1 MKKIY
6 NYIKTLSFLAVL
18 GATPLSAQ
26 VYCSSSAVSTYDDE
40 IFNVTFGSLNNTSTC
55 GQVAGGAGSV
65 AYRYNNYTTVVPA
78 PNLLMG
84 NNYPL
89 SVNGGQC
96 NGSTYCGYIYVWID
110 YNQNG
115 LFTDPGEMVYTSNY
129 ICWQPSGSI
138 SSAPNGITIPFTALP
153 GVTRMRVVQAEG
165 STSGPCTTYG
175 YGETEDYNV
184 NIILPPPCSG
194 VPGANA
200 VLTPT
205 YAICP
210 NAAALL
216 TLANSY
222 TTYGFTYQWQS
233 STVSAV
239 GPFVSIPNATMTTYV
254 TPTLIANT
262 YYQAV
267 ITCTN
272 SNSST
277 ITASGQVSIQ
287 PIVTS
292 NIPYFEGFEGI
303 INPNDLP
310 NCSWAAT
317 NPTTQCRTYTSVQN
331 QQRVARTG
339 NKFASFFYSPSGTN
353 HFFTNGIQMNAG
365 VTYSASLWYAT
376 NYYGET
382 NWSDMSILV
391 GPNQSTTGLV
401 SIVSSNGPAAS
412 TGYKS
417 LTNTFTVATSGIY
430 YVAIRGTSSGC
441 CAYHLNWD
449 DLLIE
454 APCALNKPSVTVNT
468 STNTICE
475 GESVIMTAS
484 GANTYA
490 WSHGPTTGPVTV
502 FPTQSTLYTVVG
514 TNTAAGCSFTT
525 TQYINVLPK
534 PNMAIFS
541 DKQVVCAGKPVN
553 ISVSGASTYT
563 WSTGSNSNFITVSPN
578 TATTYSVI
586 GSNAMGCTSEV
597 VKAIGVNPLPVV
609 TGTSDKPEI
618 CRGENA
624 TLTGG
629 GAVSYDWSSSS
640 SFIQAAVAVVSPNVN
655 TTFTVTGTN
664 ANGCTNTALVQQNV
678 QECLGVKEMTS
689 LNGVKLYPNPTAGV
703 FTVEL
708 NNGKNKVISVLDV
721 TGRVILTVS
730 DKNEAALVDI
740 STLADGIY
748 YVRIQS
754 ETTTDIIK
762 LVKN

>member
-6 NYIKTLSFLAVL
+6 NYFKALGFLAAF
-18 GATPLSAQ
+18 GAAPLAAQ
-26 VYCSSSAVSTYDDE
+26 TYCTSNAISTYDDE
-40 IFNVTFGSLNNTSTC
+40 IFNVTLGTLNNTSSC
-55 GQVAGGAGSV
+55 GQLAGGAGSI
-65 AYRYNNYTTVVPA
+65 AYRYSNYTTVVPA

-89 SVNGGQC
+89 SVTGGQC
-96 NGSTYCGYIYVWID
+96 NGFTYCGYIYVWID

-115 LFTDPGEMVYTSNY
+115 SFTDPGEMVWTSNY
-129 ICWQPSGSI
+129 TCWAPGGTPA
-138 SSAPNGITIPFTALP
+138 SAPGGITIPFTALP

-165 STSGPCTTYG
+165 STSGPCTQYG

-184 NIILPPPCSG
+184 NIVLPPPCSG

-200 VLTPT
+200 VITPT

-216 TLANSY
+216 TLANTYS
-222 TTYGFTYQWQS
+222 TYGFTYQWQS

-239 GPFVSIPNATMTTYV
+239 GPYVSIPNATLTTYV
-254 TPTLIANT
+254 TPSLTANT
-262 YYQAV
+262 FYQAV

-287 PIVTS
+287 PVVTS
-292 NIPYFEGFEGI
+292 NVPYFEGFENI
-303 INPNDLP
+303 VNTNDLP
-310 NCSWAAT
+310 NCSWSASNPVAT
-317 NPTTQCRTYTSVQN
+317 CRTYTATQN

-339 NKFASFFYSPSGTN
+339 SKFASFYYSPSGTN
-353 HFFTNGIQMNAG
+353 YFYTNGIQLNAG

-382 NWSDMSILV
+382 NWSDMSILY
-391 GPNQSTTGLV
+391 GSSQSTTGLV

-412 TGYKS
+412 NGYKS
-417 LTNTFTVATSGIY
+417 LANTFTVSASGIY
-430 YVAIRGTSSGC
+430 YIAIRGTTSGC

-454 APCALNKPSVTVNT
+454 APCQLNTPTVTLNT
-468 STNTICE
+468 STTTICE
-475 GESVIMTAS
+475 GEPVNITAA
-484 GANTYA
+484 GADSYVWA
-490 WSHGPTTGPVTV
+490 HGPTTAQINETPAN
-502 FPTQSTLYTVVG
+502 STFYTVVG
-514 TNTAAGCSFTT
+514 TNTAAGCSYTT

-534 PNMAIFS
+534 PVLTIFA

-563 WSTGSNSNFITVSPN
+563 WSTGSNSSFITVNP
-578 TATTYSVI
+578 TTGTSYTCI
-586 GSNAMGCTSEV
+586 GSSALGCSAVMSQSVAVNA
-597 VKAIGVNPLPVV
+597 LPVV
-609 TGTSDKPEI
+609 TGSTDKAEI
-618 CRGENA
+618 CRGESA

-629 GAVSYDWSSSS
+629 GAVSYAWSSSS
-640 SFIQAAVAVVSPNVN
+640 IFVQSAVAVVAPVVN
-655 TTFTVTGTN
+655 TTFILSGTD
-664 ANGCTNTALVQQNV
+664 ANGCTNTVSVQQNV
-678 QECLGVKEMTS
+678 QECLGVNEVTS
-689 LNGVKLYPNPTAGV
+689 LNGVKLYPNPTAGI
-703 FTVEL
+703 FTIEL
-708 NNGKNKVISVLDV
+708 KNGKDKTISVLDV
-721 TGRVILTVS
+721 TGRLILTATE
-730 DKNEAALVDI
+730 KNDLVKVDI
-740 STLADGIY
+740 SSLSHGIY

-754 ETTTDIIK
+754 ENATDVIK

>member
-6 NYIKTLSFLAVL
+6 NYFKALGFLAAF
-18 GATPLSAQ
+18 GAVPAGAQ
-26 VYCSSSAVSTYDDE
+26 TYCNSGASSTFDDE
-40 IFNVTFGSLNNTSTC
+40 IFNVTLGTLNNTSAC
-55 GQVAGGAGSV
+55 NQLAGGPGSLV
-65 AYRYNNYTTVVPA
+65 NRYSNFTTVVPA

-89 SVNGGQC
+89 SVLGGQC
-96 NGSTYCGYIYVWID
+96 NASTYCGYIYVWID
-110 YNQNG
+110 YNQNSS
-115 LFTDPGEMVYTSNY
+115 FTDPGEMVWTSSY
-129 ICWQPSGSI
+129 VCW
-138 SSAPNGITIPFTALP
+138 APGGTLSNAPGGINIPFTALP
-153 GVTRMRVVQAEG
+153 GVTRMRVVLAEG

-175 YGETEDYNV
+175 WGETEDYNV
-184 NIILPPPCSG
+184 NIVLPPPCAG

-200 VLTPT
+200 VVTPT

-216 TLANSY
+216 TLANTYS
-222 TTYGFTYQWQS
+222 TYGFTYQWQS

-239 GPFVSIPNATMTTYV
+239 GPYVSIPNATLTTYV
-254 TPTLIANT
+254 TPSLNANT

-277 ITASGQVSIQ
+277 ISASGQVSIQ

-303 INPNDLP
+303 VSTNDLP
-310 NCSWAAT
+310 NCSWSSSNPVAT
-317 NPTTQCRTYTSVQN
+317 CRTYTAAQN

-339 NKFASFFYSPSGTN
+339 SKFASFYYSPSGTN
-353 HFFTNGIQMNAG
+353 YFYTNGIQMNAG

-391 GPNQSTTGLV
+391 GTSQSTTGLV
-401 SIVSSNGPAAS
+401 PIISSNGPAAS
-412 TGYKS
+412 SAYKS
-417 LTNTFTVATSGIY
+417 LANTFTVATSGIY

-454 APCALNKPSVTVNT
+454 APCEINSPMVSLNT
-468 STNTICE
+468 STTTICE
-475 GESVIMTAS
+475 GEPVTISAT
-484 GANTYA
+484 GADAYV
-490 WSHGPTTGPVTV
+490 WSHGPTTGQIVESPVN
-502 FPTQSTLYTVVG
+502 STMYTVVG
-514 TNTAAGCSFTT
+514 TNTAAGCSYTT
-525 TQYINVLPK
+525 TQYITVLPK
-534 PNMAIFS
+534 PMMSVFA

-553 ISVSGASTYT
+553 LSVSGAATYT
-563 WSTGSNSNFITVSPN
+563 WSTGSNNSFITVNPTSAGSY
-578 TATTYSVI
+578 TCL
-586 GSNAMGCTSEV
+586 GSNALGCTSAV
-597 VKAIGVNPLPVV
+597 SQSVAVNALPVI
-609 TGTSDKPEI
+609 TGSSDRPEI

-629 GAVSYDWSSSS
+629 GAVSYAWSSSS
-640 SFIQAAVAVVSPNVN
+640 IFVQSAVAIVAPNVS
-655 TTFTVTGTN
+655 TAFILTGTD
-664 ANGCTNTALVQQNV
+664 ANGCTNTVTVQQNV
-678 QECLGVKEMTS
+678 QECLGVNEVTS
-689 LNGVKLYPNPTAGV
+689 LNGVKVFPNPASGIV
-703 FTVEL
+703 NIEL
-708 NNGKNKVISVLDV
+708 KNGKDKSIAVLDI
-721 TGRVILTVS
+721 TGRVVLANS
-730 DKNEAALVDI
+730 DKNDSVKLDI
-740 STLADGIY
+740 STLSNGIY

-754 ETTTDIIK
+754 QNATDIIK